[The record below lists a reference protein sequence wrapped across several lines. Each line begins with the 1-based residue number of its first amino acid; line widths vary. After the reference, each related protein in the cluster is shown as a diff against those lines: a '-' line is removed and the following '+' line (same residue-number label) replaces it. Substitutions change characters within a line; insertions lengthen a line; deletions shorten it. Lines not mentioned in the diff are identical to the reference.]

1 MSDFKDL
8 EFLAERAKELLDRQI
23 SSYRT
28 NYTKAATIIG
38 ISSVFI
44 PVFLFFIEK
53 SPKIIQFIS
62 VLPILIFL
70 VSIVLLIIVLMS
82 RQLDQGFNQN
92 QFDKLVNQDYESILL
107 YEIGAKKD
115 SITDNEKIVEKQNK
129 LFNKGL
135 IATIVAILLSI
146 LLLITSILINNNSTM
161 AKTTTTQTSKDVK
174 PDVLKTKVRVIPQVP
189 QKERMP
195 LNEGYEHKIDST
207 KKKGRG

>member
-53 SPKIIQFIS
+53 SQKVIQFIS
-62 VLPILIFL
+62 LLPILIFL
-70 VSIVLLIIVLMS
+70 ISIVLLILVLMS
-82 RQLDQGFNQN
+82 QQLYQGFNQK
-92 QFDKLVNQDYESILL
+92 QFDNLVNQDYESILL

-115 SITDNEKIVEKQNK
+115 SISDNEAIVEKQNK
-129 LFNKGL
+129 LYNKGL
-135 IATIVAILLSI
+135 IATIIAILLSI
-146 LLLITSILINNNSTM
+146 LLLITSVLINNNSTM
-161 AKTTTTQTSKDVK
+161 TKTTTTTQTSKEVK
-174 PDVLKTKVRVIPQVP
+174 PEVFKTKARVIPQVP

-207 KKKGRG
+207 KKK

>member
-53 SPKIIQFIS
+53 SQKVIQFIS
-62 VLPILIFL
+62 LLPILIFL
-70 VSIVLLIIVLMS
+70 ISIVLLILVLMS
-82 RQLDQGFNQN
+82 QQLYQGFNQK
-92 QFDKLVNQDYESILL
+92 QFDNLVNQDYESILL

-115 SITDNEKIVEKQNK
+115 SISDNEAIVEKQNK
-129 LFNKGL
+129 LYNKGL
-135 IATIVAILLSI
+135 IATIIAILLSI
-146 LLLITSILINNNSTM
+146 LLLITSVLINNNSTM
-161 AKTTTTQTSKDVK
+161 TKTTTTTQTSKEVK
-174 PDVLKTKVRVIPQVP
+174 PEVLKTKARVIPQVP

-207 KKKGRG
+207 KKK